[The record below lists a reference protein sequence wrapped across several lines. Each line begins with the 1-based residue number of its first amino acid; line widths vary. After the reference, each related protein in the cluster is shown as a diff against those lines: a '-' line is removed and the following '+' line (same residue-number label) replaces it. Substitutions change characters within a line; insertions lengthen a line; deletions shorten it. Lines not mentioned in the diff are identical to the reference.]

1 MKKLNKA
8 FILIFTLL
16 ISVSSFAQLQKEK
29 ASLSIGGDIAFPFKA
44 KTFYPGFG
52 GTIKG
57 AIALTRKTSFTL
69 TTGYMS
75 FKGKT
80 ISDTPLLRDFTVLR
94 ESFIPLRAG
103 FQYKPI
109 SNLYI
114 EAQAGYARE
123 NYGSFHSS
131 NGSNTSP
138 PSVNTFN
145 YAINI
150 GYLINKNLEVS
161 AQYEDYLLKGKSQLP
176 SIGLRVAY
184 RLKLW

>member
-16 ISVSSFAQLQKEK
+16 ISVSSFAQIEKEK
-29 ASLSIGGDIAFPFKA
+29 ASLSIGGDIAFPLKA

-69 TTGYMS
+69 TTGYIS

-80 ISDTPLLRDFTVLR
+80 FGDTTVLG
-94 ESFIPLRAG
+94 ESFIPVRAG
-103 FQYKPI
+103 FQYKPS

-114 EAQAGYARE
+114 EAQAGYARK
-123 NYGSFHSS
+123 NYGSFHSL
-131 NGSNTSP
+131 NGSYTSP

-150 GYLINKNLEVS
+150 GYIINKNFEVS
-161 AQYEDYLLKGKSQLP
+161 ARYEDYLLKGKSQLP